1 MYFPIY
7 DDVSLIINVVAVFIV
22 FDSLKHSYFQME
34 GKNRATLVLGFP
46 SGSDGK
52 ESCCNAGDLGLS
64 PGSGKSPGK
73 GNGNPHQ
80 YSCLENPMGRGAWQ
94 ATAQGVTKS
103 RT

>member
-46 SGSDGK
+46 SGSVV
-52 ESCCNAGDLGLS
+52 SHSLRLNGL
-64 PGSGKSPGK
+64 
-73 GNGNPHQ
+73 
-80 YSCLENPMGRGAWQ
+80 
-94 ATAQGVTKS
+94 
-103 RT
+103 